1 MPVSE
6 VKTRVS
12 AEGVAQFK
20 AAMADASRALDS
32 VGKSAKG
39 QTDFVGGFGN
49 ALRTAGAVAMVA
61 GGGLLA
67 GGAMAVNAAAN
78 FERLTAT
85 FEALTGSASVA
96 RQKMEWLKSFA
107 ATSTLEMG
115 DLAEAGTQL
124 QASGLVIERIIPL
137 ISNMAGA
144 FGGGRDKVLELA
156 SAFGRLPSGQF
167 GESMEIFRR
176 FGMGAQDLM
185 ARGIRFDGGG
195 QIVSSAGEVM
205 DAIAAIADQKF
216 GGIGKTMGKTFAV
229 QFSNL
234 KDSFNQMMAGIGES
248 LLPMAKQLIGV
259 FTDVMNWV
267 KASGFFESIS
277 RSFAT
282 VMGLSADWTTS
293 LKEAFS
299 WLAATV
305 KVLAERLAG
314 FAGTF
319 GTLRENLSGWAPVV
333 AGIWAAVK
341 ALQMMAAIAT
351 GLSVLTGK
359 GAGVKAAAVAV
370 AVGAATW
377 FGADWL
383 MKRGA
388 ATSAGIAEYQKQIM
402 GDLMRGAKPAAGVSK
417 APVAPGFFLNEAAA
431 LAGPGA
437 MKTASAQGKALDS
450 IAASSRITAANTSK
464 LADQRRYV
472 VGGGP
477 RAGVGVTP
485 VEINS
490 YRAGAGRAMVRVE
503 AGGKAL
509 NAAIEE
515 LFAAFL
521 VSARRQGLV

>member
-1 MPVSE
+1 MAVSE

-12 AEGVAQFK
+12 AEGVDQFK
-20 AAMADASRALDS
+20 RAMADASKALHS
-32 VGKSAKG
+32 VGGAAQG
-39 QTDFVGGFGN
+39 QVDLMAGFGN
-49 ALRTAGAVAMVA
+49 AMRTAGTIGLAVGGGLVA
-61 GGGLLA
+61 GGV
-67 GGAMAVNAAAN
+67 MAVNAAAN

-85 FEALTGSASVA
+85 FEALTGSATVA
-96 RQKMEWLKSFA
+96 KQKMEWLKTFA

-124 QASGLVIERIIPL
+124 QASGLVVERIIPL

-167 GESMEIFRR
+167 GESMETFRR
-176 FGMGAQDLM
+176 FGMGAQDM
-185 ARGIRFDGGG
+185 MKRGIKYDGGG

-205 DAIAAIADQKF
+205 DAIAAIAERKF
-216 GGIGKTMGKTFAV
+216 GGIGKTMGNTFAV

-234 KDSFNQMMAGIGES
+234 KDAFNQMMGQIGES

-267 KASGFFESIS
+267 RSSGFFERIAKSFS
-277 RSFAT
+277 RLLGTA
-282 VMGLSADWTTS
+282 GDWTDA
-293 LKEAFS
+293 LKVGFS
-299 WLAATV
+299 WLAGTV
-305 KVLAERLAG
+305 LYLSEKVAS

-319 GTLRENLSGWAPVV
+319 KTLRDNLSGWAPIV

-351 GLSVLTGK
+351 GLTVLTGK
-359 GAGVKAAAVAV
+359 GAGLKAAAGAV

-383 MKRGA
+383 MKQGNA
-388 ATSAGIAEYQKQIM
+388 QSFGIAEEQKRIM
-402 GDLMRGAKPAAGVSK
+402 AEMMKGSGAKPAAPA
-417 APVAPGFFLNEAAA
+417 APIPDGFWLDPESAK
-431 LAGPGA
+431 AGPNA
-437 MKTASAQGKALDS
+437 MKAATAQGSALNS
-450 IAASSRITAANTSK
+450 IAASSRVTAANTSK
-464 LADQRRYV
+464 LADQRGYV

-477 RAGVGVTP
+477 RAGIGVTP

-490 YRAGAGRAMVRVE
+490 YQQGAGRAMVRVE

-515 LFAAFL
+515 LFSAFL